1 MRAAPCH
8 LEMAR
13 HSIHRDTA
21 MPMQD
26 SRRTIERSQW
36 GALSDDDVIRRVL
49 AGEAPLF
56 EVLMRRYNQRL
67 FRVARAVL
75 KDASEAE
82 DVMQH
87 AYVQAFTHLAQFE
100 GRARFSTW
108 LTRIALYEALGRARK
123 RVPPRADGRPEPERP
138 GVEALESDGLDPE
151 QQALQSEARSLLE
164 SSVASLPPLYR
175 AVFVMREVEGL
186 DTAETAE
193 CLEVS
198 EDVVK
203 TRLRRARVMLRQ
215 ALFERAGVA
224 TSSAFSFHLSR
235 CDRVVARVL
244 EVIAPRLH

>member
-1 MRAAPCH
+1 
-8 LEMAR
+8 
-13 HSIHRDTA
+13 
-21 MPMQD
+21 MPTED
-26 SRRTIERSQW
+26 SRQTGERAEW
-36 GALSDDDVIRRVL
+36 RALSDDDVVRRVL
-49 AGEAPLF
+49 DGDTPLF
-56 EVLMRRYNQRL
+56 EALMRRYNQRL

-75 KDASEAE
+75 KDPAEAE

-123 RVPPRADGRPEPERP
+123 RDHPMRSHEMPGSEPS
-138 GVEALESDGLDPE
+138 GVEAALSADPDPE
-151 QQALQSEARSLLE
+151 QQALQSEARTLLE
-164 SSVASLPPLYR
+164 DTVASLPPLYR

-198 EDVVK
+198 EDVIK
-203 TRLRRARVMLRQ
+203 TRLRRARALLRH

-224 TSSAFSFHLSR
+224 TSTAFSFHLSR

-244 EVIAPRLH
+244 DVIVPPLH

>member
-1 MRAAPCH
+1 MPTEDLRPAGESAEWRA
-8 LEMAR
+8 L
-13 HSIHRDTA
+13 T
-21 MPMQD
+21 
-26 SRRTIERSQW
+26 
-36 GALSDDDVIRRVL
+36 DDEVVRRVL
-49 AGEAPLF
+49 DGDAPLF

-123 RVPPRADGRPEPERP
+123 RDHPSRPDERERSS
-138 GVEALESDGLDPE
+138 VEAVLSADPDPE
-151 QQALQSEARSLLE
+151 QQALQGEARSLLE
-164 SSVASLPPLYR
+164 ESISSLPPLYR

-203 TRLRRARVMLRQ
+203 TRLRRSRALLRH
-215 ALFERAGVA
+215 ALLERAGVA
-224 TSSAFSFHLSR
+224 TATAFSFHLTR
-235 CDRVVARVL
+235 CNRVVARVL
-244 EVIAPRLH
+244 EAIVPRPH